1 MEQEIK
7 GLEYLMKNEIKNKK
21 CNMDA
26 PFAFIS
32 YSHDEHDSK
41 IVMNVFKALYER
53 NVNIWIDT
61 ANMPY
66 NEEDWK
72 KSATAALRN
81 HKCKFAFFFRS
92 ESSMLKK
99 TIAEELRMI
108 RKLKHIDSIVT
119 IDIWKDSQINAGKF
133 HDKVLNDEQEGNY
146 DICQAICESVN
157 VDCKAIRLVSDMGND
172 IFQLVDEMYEEAKEK
187 GIVLASKNGTD
198 NKKDTTHSK
207 VEASVK
213 EKVVEPK
220 EGKHITLSTTLKE
233 FFTMCES
240 PQVCLALREVREHG
254 YAKKQF
260 FDYMMAALLRGC
272 DEKAFKSFKDNEQIL
287 IPAKWNYCTYA
298 VSRNYDSENPK
309 CGLSQFT
316 WTSNARKAVGLAKS
330 GMLGDNSVIFA
341 GLSETET
348 LGTIRQKFV
357 EGKEAGFI
365 TKDNQQVL
373 AAFDALLQIR
383 EVGK

>member
-7 GLEYLMKNEIKNKK
+7 GLEYLKKNEIKTKK

-41 IVMNVFKALYER
+41 IVMNVFKALYKR

-72 KSATAALRN
+72 KSAIAALMN
-81 HKCKFAFFFRS
+81 ENCKFAFFFRS

-99 TIAEELRMI
+99 TIKDELEMI
-108 RKLKHIDSIVT
+108 TASENVKSIVT
-119 IDIWKDSQINAGKF
+119 IDIWQDSQNNAKKFRNNLINGVERDIDIF
-133 HDKVLNDEQEGNY
+133 C
-146 DICQAICESVN
+146 ICQAICDCVSTE
-157 VDCKAIRLVSDMGND
+157 CKAIRLGSDMRND
-172 IFQLVDEMYEEAKEK
+172 ISRLVDEMYEEAKER
-187 GIVLASKNGTD
+187 GVVLNQDNGTG
-198 NKKDTTHSK
+198 NTKDPVNPK
-207 VEASVK
+207 PASFD
-213 EKVVEPK
+213 
-220 EGKHITLSTTLKE
+220 ITESTTLKE

-240 PQVCLALREVREHG
+240 PEVCLALREAREHT
-254 YAKKQF
+254 KKQF

-272 DEKAFKSFKDNEQIL
+272 DEKAFKLCKDSEQKL

-298 VSRNYDSENPK
+298 VSRNYDPANPK
-309 CGLSQFT
+309 CGSSQFT
-316 WTSNARKAVGLAKS
+316 WTSNARKAVGIEGS
-330 GMLGDNSVIFA
+330 GMLGDNSVIFS

-348 LGTIRQKFV
+348 LGTIRQKFA
-357 EGKEAGFI
+357 EGKKAGFI